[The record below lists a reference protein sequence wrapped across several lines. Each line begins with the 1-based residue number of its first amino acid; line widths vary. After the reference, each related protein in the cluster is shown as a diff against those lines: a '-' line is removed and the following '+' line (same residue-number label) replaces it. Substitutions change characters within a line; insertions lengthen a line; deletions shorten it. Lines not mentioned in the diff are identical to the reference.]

1 MILMVRLLIMCCEL
15 SAADHDDD
23 EVDEDDEE
31 DEDEEEEDEDDE
43 GEEAYDEDGSE
54 PYTGPQMVL
63 AVSPCLSSLT
73 VLTCSDPSARACML
87 HLVRSLPDVLPQSIH
102 GSKLFACFILQ
113 HDDGCSE
120 PRLTA

>member
-1 MILMVRLLIMCCEL
+1 MCFQF
-15 SAADHDDD
+15 SAADPDDD

-63 AVSPCLSSLT
+63 AMSPASETLLHAFPAVQCLP
-73 VLTCSDPSARACML
+73 VLMLQPLLACC
-87 HLVRSLPDVLPQSIH
+87 D
-102 GSKLFACFILQ
+102 
-113 HDDGCSE
+113 
-120 PRLTA
+120 

>member
-1 MILMVRLLIMCCEL
+1 MCPKF

-63 AVSPCLSSLT
+63 VMTTQYAYF
-73 VLTCSDPSARACML
+73 ML
-87 HLVRSLPDVLPQSIH
+87 FHLYCAFLY
-102 GSKLFACFILQ
+102 
-113 HDDGCSE
+113 
-120 PRLTA
+120 